1 MQSQYFWGLGMGFIP
16 LLLFLV
22 GYGLSLGSST
32 NPSFALS
39 LVFIGL
45 GLYIIELIA
54 TIVLLFRPAQ
64 RFWGY
69 GLLTAFLISPV
80 VAGIACTVLPGLLH
94 HA

>member
-1 MQSQYFWGLGMGFIP
+1 MQSQYFWGLGVGFIP
-16 LLLFLV
+16 LLLFLI

-32 NPSFALS
+32 NSGFALS

-80 VAGIACTVLPGLLH
+80 VAAIACTVLPGLLH